1 MSWGRLVR
9 VGDHVL
15 GGPRCFVIAEAGVNH
30 NGDPD
35 LARRLVDIAAD
46 AGADAIKFQTF
57 DPAALVTADAP
68 KAAYQQRNDGT
79 TRTQRQMLDAL
90 VLPHA
95 LHRELR
101 DRAHARGVM
110 FLSTPFDEG
119 SADFLVDLGVP
130 ALKVGSGEL
139 TNHLLLRHLARKKLP
154 LLLSTGMAVLDEVAA
169 ALAVIRDAGDPP
181 VALFHC
187 VSNYPCAPDEANLLA
202 MATLR
207 GRFGVPTGW
216 SDHTL
221 GIDVSLAA
229 VALGAQLLEKHF
241 TVDRRLP
248 GPDHLASLEPAELS
262 ALVRGV
268 RAVESALGTGD
279 KTPSPAE
286 RAVALVARRSLHW
299 RRALAPGQ
307 IVTMDDL
314 QALRPGDGVSADR
327 IEDLIGRRMTR
338 SVAAGARIAID
349 DVTAAGS
356 EP

>member
-1 MSWGRLVR
+1 VSWGRLVKI
-9 VGDHVL
+9 GDHVI

-79 TRTQRQMLDAL
+79 ARTQRQMLDAL
-90 VLPHA
+90 VLPHQ
-95 LHRELR
+95 LHRELQH
-101 DRAHARGVM
+101 RAQARGVM

-139 TNHLLLRHLARKKLP
+139 TNHLLLQHLARKRLP
-154 LLLSTGMAVLDEVAA
+154 LLLSTGMAVLDEIAA
-169 ALAVIRDAGDPP
+169 ALAVIRAAGDPP

-187 VSNYPCAPDEANLLA
+187 VSNYPCAPDEANLHS

-207 GRFGVPTGW
+207 DRFGLPTGW

-221 GIDVSLAA
+221 GIDVALAG

-241 TVDRRLP
+241 TMDRSLP
-248 GPDHLASLEPAELS
+248 GPDHLASLEPGELA

-268 RAVESALGTGD
+268 RAVESALGTGE
-279 KTPSPAE
+279 KAPSPAE
-286 RAVALVARRSLHW
+286 RAVALVARRSLYW
-299 RRALAPGQ
+299 RRTLPAGA
-307 IVTMDDL
+307 IVATGDL

-327 IEDLIGRRMTR
+327 IGELIGRRMTR
-338 SVAAGARIAID
+338 AVAAGTRIAID
-349 DVTAAGS
+349 DVTDAGDA
-356 EP
+356 P